1 MFAKEENKQMSD
13 SLSQNIPENVDAA
26 IGEFLA
32 RLASIDDYVRP
43 AWELEIKEE
52 IWDKFTINTRS
63 EQSMFDS
70 ELAEI
75 RNPRRRKNVN

>member
-1 MFAKEENKQMSD
+1 MDNNST
-13 SLSQNIPENVDAA
+13 SQNIPENVDAA

-32 RLASIDDYVRP
+32 KLANIDDYVRP
-43 AWELEIKEE
+43 TWELEIKEE
-52 IWDKFTINTRS
+52 IWDKFAINTLS

-75 RNPRRRKNVN
+75 RNPSRRKNVN